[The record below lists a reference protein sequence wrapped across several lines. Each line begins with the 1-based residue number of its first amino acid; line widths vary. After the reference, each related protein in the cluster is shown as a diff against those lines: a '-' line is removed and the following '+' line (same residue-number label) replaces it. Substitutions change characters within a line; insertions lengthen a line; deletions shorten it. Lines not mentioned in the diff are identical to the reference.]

1 MASEETVL
9 KMFALL
15 HANWP
20 TEVVPDE
27 RIDLYARMLG
37 DLSDEMLEAATLHV
51 IGSTPFSPKVAD
63 IRKAAYEIYQQEMG
77 LPTAGEA
84 WGEVMQQIRRVGSY
98 GRPEFSQEIIGAAVK
113 AMGGWVMLC
122 RSEEPMADRAHFFR
136 VYDALAERKMRSD
149 VMLPQ
154 VKEVAKRLSMGIKL
168 GLLEGGR

>member
-1 MASEETVL
+1 
-9 KMFALL
+9 MFALL

-20 TEVVPDE
+20 TEVLPDE

-51 IGSTPFSPKVAD
+51 IASSPFFPKVAD
-63 IRKAAYEIYQQEMG
+63 LRKAAYEIYQEEKG

-98 GRPEFSQEIIGAAVK
+98 GKPEFSLPIIANAVK

-154 VKEVAKRLSMGIKL
+154 VKEVAKKLSMGVRL
-168 GLLEGGR
+168 GLLEGGRE